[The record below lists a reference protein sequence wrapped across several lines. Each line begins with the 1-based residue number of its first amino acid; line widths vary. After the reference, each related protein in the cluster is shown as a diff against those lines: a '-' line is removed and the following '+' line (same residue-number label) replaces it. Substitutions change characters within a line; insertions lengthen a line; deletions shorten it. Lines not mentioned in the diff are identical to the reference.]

1 MGAPYSE
8 DLRLRVLA
16 AIDGGLSKMAAHR
29 TFNISRST
37 IDHWLKRRKKTG
49 SVSATTIYYRGRQ
62 PLLPDT
68 AAVHAF
74 IQAHQH
80 CTLAQMALAWEK
92 ESGQK
97 LSLMTFSS
105 RLRQLGYTRKK
116 RVTSTASAAPKN
128 ASSLPGR

>member
-16 AIDGGLSKMAAHR
+16 AIDGGMSKMAAHR

-37 IDHWLKRRKKTG
+37 IDHWLKRREETG
-49 SVSATTIYYRGRQ
+49 SVAATTAYHRGRL

-68 AAVHAF
+68 PAMHAF
-74 IQAHQH
+74 IRAHQH
-80 CTLAQMALAWEK
+80 STLAQMALAWEK
-92 ESGQK
+92 QSGQK

-105 RLRQLGYTRKK
+105 RLRRLGYTRKK
-116 RVTSTASAAPKN
+116 RATSTASAAPKN
-128 ASSLPGR
+128 VRSLPKR